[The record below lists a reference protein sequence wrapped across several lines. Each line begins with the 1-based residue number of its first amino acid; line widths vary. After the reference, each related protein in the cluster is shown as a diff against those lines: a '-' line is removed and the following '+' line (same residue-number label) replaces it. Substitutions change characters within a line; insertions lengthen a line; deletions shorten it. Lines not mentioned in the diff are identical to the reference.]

1 MRQRH
6 TFAEHLDNFEIEQI
20 KRPVLK
26 QGKSVLL
33 LLKVNLQ
40 DDFQL
45 LFLQL

>member
-1 MRQRH
+1 MGQQH

-20 KRPVLK
+20 KRPALK
-26 QGKSVLL
+26 KGESVLL

>member
-1 MRQRH
+1 
-6 TFAEHLDNFEIEQI
+6 
-20 KRPVLK
+20 LK